1 MVKVDGGNY
10 GVNGGQNNRAAS
22 ELNAAESGKKA
33 GTADKGSSQDT
44 SSLSD
49 RSIRLSAIDQE
60 LSSYLK
66 DNPLPRYFSNSTHND
81 RVAEKAQA
89 FGQELGV
96 ELDADDIDHLVTAH
110 AKQKPNLSFDSG
122 NVFDFL
128 RESDRLELEKAHQY
142 AAEND
147 TSLKD
152 VEKAAF
158 EMGVK
163 LRRQAMEANGTRFVK
178 LDKNADIST
187 LFTIDQ
193 GGHLADKGRIE
204 EGSAEHAELVER
216 FSDNPFLTEFL
227 PRIIAGINN

>member
-10 GVNGGQNNRAAS
+10 GVNGGQNNRAAAES
-22 ELNAAESGKKA
+22 NAADSGKKA
-33 GTADKGSSQDT
+33 ATVEQRPDQNT

-49 RSIRLSAIDQE
+49 RSIRLSAIDKE

-81 RVAEKAQA
+81 RVAEKAQG
-89 FGQELGV
+89 FGQQLGV
-96 ELDADDIDHLVTAH
+96 ELDADDIDYLVTAH
-110 AKQKPNLSFDSG
+110 AKQAPNLSFDSG

-142 AAEND
+142 AVEND

-152 VEKAAF
+152 VEHAAF

-187 LFTIDQ
+187 LFTIDR
-193 GGHLADKGRIE
+193 GGQVADKGRIE
-204 EGSAEHAELVER
+204 EGSSEHAKLVER
-216 FSDNPFLTEFL
+216 FSDNPFLIDFL
-227 PRIIAGINN
+227 SRIIAGINN